1 MNQFLFLFPFFQ
13 HVDHFKTLLIH
24 LMPHLMGPDPVESN
38 VFPLTHNTPT
48 LNCLINIAIELHF
61 SHTSFFLFLHFCS
74 LLSSTQR
81 CWKSPW
87 RRKPGVTMDLQEAED
102 WSTSSM
108 TWICPRWMRTAR
120 CNLIHS
126 YANTWTT
133 TTGKFTCSYVMCTSK
148 HGCTPVLFKV
158 ECSSF

>member
-1 MNQFLFLFPFFQ
+1 MPSLLTYTNRLSSVSCEGEGKTTQYFKVKKKKKSKNKKEEKMIQFLFLFPFFQ

-24 LMPHLMGPDPVESN
+24 LTPHLMGPDPVESN

-102 WSTSSM
+102 
-108 TWICPRWMRTAR
+108 
-120 CNLIHS
+120 
-126 YANTWTT
+126 
-133 TTGKFTCSYVMCTSK
+133 
-148 HGCTPVLFKV
+148 
-158 ECSSF
+158 

>member
-24 LMPHLMGPDPVESN
+24 LTPHLMGPDPVESN

-48 LNCLINIAIELHF
+48 LNCLINMAIELHF

-133 TTGKFTCSYVMCTSK
+133 TTGKTVIYMQLCNVYEQTRAHACAV
-148 HGCTPVLFKV
+148 
-158 ECSSF
+158 